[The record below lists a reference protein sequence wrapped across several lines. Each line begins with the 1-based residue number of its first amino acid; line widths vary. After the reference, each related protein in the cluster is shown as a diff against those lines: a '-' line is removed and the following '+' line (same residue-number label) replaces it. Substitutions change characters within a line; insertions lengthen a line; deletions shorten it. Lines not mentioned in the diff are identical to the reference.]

1 MKPLPMVRSG
11 CSVKVMTAVMTV
23 VCRRRELFAANGTRL
38 TEKGEIDPESDER
51 KGGYQNAVF

>member
-23 VCRRRELFAANGTRL
+23 VCRRRELFAANGTGL
-38 TEKGEIDPESDER
+38 TEIGEIYPNTDER
-51 KGGYQNAVF
+51 KRSYKEAVF